1 MASWL
6 VRWASDQAVRVR
18 ALSVLL
24 GETLYS
30 HSVHSASL
38 RPGAP
43 MITGKFNA
51 GSNPAMD

>member
-1 MASWL
+1 MVSALGSG
-6 VRWASDQAVRVR
+6 SSGRVR

-30 HSVHSASL
+30 HSVHSGSL
-38 RPGAP
+38 HPSAP

>member
-6 VRWASDQAVRVR
+6 VRWAPDQAGRVR

-30 HSVHSASL
+30 HSVSL
-38 RPGAP
+38 RPGAS

-51 GSNPAMD
+51 ENNPAMD